1 MERALLRWPI
11 GGMTPLRP
19 VPMLALA
26 VLLSGCLGGL
36 QPPGLQGFGK
46 GQASD
51 DPERTRLF
59 AAEGSTATFPVMD
72 DLRARRSVLPVG
84 GSYAAVAQAV
94 VAASSG
100 ASAAGLR
107 MARLQK
113 EAVDK
118 NWLPQI
124 GPVVTLDSLGMMAA
138 QIVAEQALLDN
149 GRRRA
154 ERAVAAADVEVA
166 AVSLAEDMND
176 RVRQGLVLY
185 IGAEQSRAQAA
196 VASRGVER
204 LSAYQDMVQERVTG
218 GLSDGS
224 ELQIVSQKRAEM
236 HATFA
241 GDMQEAERSLADLAA
256 LAGRPLAG
264 VRGIEGL
271 AVSEGMPLSVLRAKG
286 EGARALAVA
295 RAERA
300 GSLPGLAA
308 TASLDGAGAFRPGLR
323 LGGTTFGFGTGA
335 KMRALDATPDLVER
349 QVAEAGQQAQRRM
362 TTLAGEIAALRL
374 RQRQGGEVLVQ
385 TMGNLDLFV
394 EQYRAGRRSLV
405 ELVGQYD
412 AAVRLERDQAA
423 LGYEI
428 AWREVEGAALR
439 GQLVD
444 GAPM

>member
-1 MERALLRWPI
+1 MEFALRRWSR
-11 GGMTPLRP
+11 LERP
-19 VPMLALA
+19 VRPALMLTVA

-36 QPPGLQGFGK
+36 QPPGLQGFGR

-51 DPERTRLF
+51 GSGQTRAF
-59 AAEGSTATFPVMD
+59 AAEGSTASFPVID
-72 DLRARRSVLPVG
+72 DLRARRSVVPAG
-84 GSYAAVAQAV
+84 GSYGAVAQAV

-100 ASAAGLR
+100 ASAAALR
-107 MARLQK
+107 MAKLEK
-113 EAVDK
+113 DAVDK

-124 GPVVTLDSLGMMAA
+124 GPVVTLDRLGMIAA

-149 GRRRA
+149 GRRKA

-166 AVSLAEDMND
+166 AVSLAEDTND
-176 RVRQGLVLY
+176 RVRQGLEFY
-185 IGAEQSRAQAA
+185 IGAEQARAQAA

-218 GLSDGS
+218 GLSDRS

-236 HATFA
+236 QATFA
-241 GDMQEAERSLADLAA
+241 GDMQAAERSLADLAV

-264 VRGIEGL
+264 LRGIDGL
-271 AVSEGMPLSVLRAKG
+271 EAAEAAPLSVLRARG

-308 TASLDGAGAFRPGLR
+308 TASLDAKGAFAPGLR
-323 LGGTTFGFGTGA
+323 LGGATFGFGTGA
-335 KMRALDATPDLVER
+335 KLRALDATPELVER
-349 QVAEAGQQAQRRM
+349 QIAEAGQQAERRL
-362 TTLAGEIAALRL
+362 TTLAGETDALRL
-374 RQRQGGEVLVQ
+374 RQGQGAEVLRQ

-394 EQYRAGRRSLV
+394 EQYKAGRRSLV

-412 AAVRLERDQAA
+412 AAIRLERDQAA

-428 AWREVEGAALR
+428 ARREVEAAALR

-444 GAPM
+444 GGPM

>member
-1 MERALLRWPI
+1 MPGLTIRAGRGLCAALAAAF
-11 GGMTPLRP
+11 TA
-19 VPMLALA
+19 LALILLALHAPA
-26 VLLSGCLGGL
+26 VLRGEVV
-36 QPPGLQGFGK
+36 Q
-46 GQASD
+46 
-51 DPERTRLF
+51 TRI
-59 AAEGSTATFPVMD
+59 D
-72 DLRARRSVLPVG
+72 
-84 GSYAAVAQAV
+84 
-94 VAASSG
+94 
-100 ASAAGLR
+100 
-107 MARLQK
+107 
-113 EAVDK
+113 
-118 NWLPQI
+118 WLPQI
-124 GPVVTLDSLGMMAA
+124 GPVVTLDSLGMIAA

-149 GRRRA
+149 GRRKA

-166 AVSLAEDMND
+166 AVGLAEDMND

-185 IGAEQSRAQAA
+185 LAAEQARAQAA

-218 GLSDGS
+218 GLSDRS
-224 ELQIVSQKRAEM
+224 ELQVVSQKRAEM
-236 HATFA
+236 QATFA
-241 GDMQEAERSLADLAA
+241 GDMQAAERSLGDLAV

-264 VRGIEGL
+264 LRGVEAMG
-271 AVSEGMPLSVLRAKG
+271 AADAAPLSVLRAKG

-300 GSLPGLAA
+300 GALPGVAA
-308 TASLDGAGAFRPGLR
+308 TASLDGEGAFRPGLR
-323 LGGTTFGFGTGA
+323 LGGVSFGFGTGA
-335 KMRALDATPDLVER
+335 KFRALDATPELVER
-349 QVAEAGQQAQRRM
+349 QIAEAGQAAERRII
-362 TTLAGEIAALRL
+362 TLQGESAELRL
-374 RQRQGGEVLVQ
+374 RQSQGAEVLRQ

-428 AWREVEGAALR
+428 ARREVEGAALR

>member
-1 MERALLRWPI
+1 MDFALRRWSR
-11 GGMTPLRP
+11 LERP
-19 VPMLALA
+19 VRSALMLTVA

-36 QPPGLQGFGK
+36 QSPGLQGFGR

-51 DPERTRLF
+51 GSGPTRAF
-59 AAEGSTATFPVMD
+59 AAEGSTASFPVMD
-72 DLRARRSVLPVG
+72 DLRARRSVVPAG
-84 GSYAAVAQAV
+84 GSYGAVAQAV

-100 ASAAGLR
+100 ASAAELR
-107 MARLQK
+107 MTRLQK
-113 EAVDK
+113 DAVDK

-124 GPVVTLDSLGMMAA
+124 GPVVTLDSLGMIAA

-149 GRRRA
+149 GRRKA

-176 RVRQGLVLY
+176 RVRQGLELY
-185 IGAEQSRAQAA
+185 IGAEQARAQAA

-204 LSAYQDMVQERVTG
+204 LSAYQDMVQERVAG
-218 GLSDGS
+218 GLSDRS

-236 HATFA
+236 QATFA
-241 GDMQEAERSLADLAA
+241 GDMQAAEQSLADLAV

-264 VRGIEGL
+264 LRGIDGL
-271 AVSEGMPLSVLRAKG
+271 AAADAAPLSVLRAKG

-308 TASLDGAGAFRPGLR
+308 TASLDSEGTFAPGLR
-323 LGGTTFGFGTGA
+323 LGGATFGIGTGA
-335 KMRALDATPDLVER
+335 KLRALDATPELVKR
-349 QVAEAGQQAQRRM
+349 QIAEAGQQAERRL
-362 TTLAGEIAALRL
+362 TTLAGETGALRL
-374 RQRQGGEVLVQ
+374 RQGQGAEVLRQ

-394 EQYRAGRRSLV
+394 EQYKAGRRSLV

-412 AAVRLERDQAA
+412 AAIRLERDQAA

-428 AWREVEGAALR
+428 ARREVEAAALR

-444 GAPM
+444 GGPM

>member
-1 MERALLRWPI
+1 MERRLPRWSDRVAF
-11 GGMTPLRP
+11 LRP
-19 VPMLALA
+19 TLMLTVA

-36 QPPGLQGFGK
+36 QPPGLQGFGR

-51 DPERTRLF
+51 DPERTRAF
-59 AAEGSTATFPVMD
+59 AAEGSTAAFPVVD
-72 DLRARRSVLPVG
+72 ELRARRSVVPAG

-94 VAASSG
+94 VMASTG
-100 ASAAGLR
+100 ASAAELR

-113 EAVDK
+113 DAVDK

-124 GPVVTLDSLGMMAA
+124 GPVVTLDSLGMIAA

-149 GRRRA
+149 GRRKA

-176 RVRQGLVLY
+176 RVRQGLTLY
-185 IGAEQSRAQAA
+185 IDAEQARARAA

-204 LSAYQDMVQERVTG
+204 LSAYQDMVQERVSG
-218 GLSDGS
+218 GLSDRS
-224 ELQIVSQKRAEM
+224 ELQVVIQKRAEM
-236 HATFA
+236 QATFA
-241 GDMQEAERSLADLAA
+241 GDMQAAERAMGDLAV

-264 VRGIEGL
+264 LRGVDPMGAADAVPL
-271 AVSEGMPLSVLRAKG
+271 AVLRAKG
-286 EGARALAVA
+286 EGARALAMA

-300 GSLPGLAA
+300 GALPGLVA
-308 TASLDGAGAFRPGLR
+308 TASLDGEGAFAPGLR
-323 LGGTTFGFGTGA
+323 LGGAMFGFGTGA
-335 KMRALDATPDLVER
+335 KIRALDATPELVER
-349 QVAEAGQQAQRRM
+349 RIAEAAQEAERRI
-362 TTLAGEIAALRL
+362 TTLSGEIAELRL
-374 RQRQGGEVLVQ
+374 RQSQGTEVLRQ

-412 AAVRLERDQAA
+412 AAARLERDQAA
-423 LGYEI
+423 LGFDI
-428 AWREVEGAALR
+428 ARREVEIAALR

-444 GAPM
+444 GRPM